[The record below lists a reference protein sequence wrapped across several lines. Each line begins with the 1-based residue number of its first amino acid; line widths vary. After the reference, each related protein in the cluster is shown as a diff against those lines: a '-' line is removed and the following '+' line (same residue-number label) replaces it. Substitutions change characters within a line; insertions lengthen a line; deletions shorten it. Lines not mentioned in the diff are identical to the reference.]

1 MSPGCGQ
8 ISTDSTNTKKSIIVA
23 GGFTAAPGAKEEH
36 SKLFATNAV
45 EILHANAKL
54 WVRGPDLPIPIGS
67 SAAVQDLE
75 GGFILVGGSTDWET
89 PLDIILRLANAGGDV
104 TWRKLPQKLKKPRMD
119 HVAVLVPNVI
129 TSCIINGNVIFFTYL
144 KRTSNS
150 WNMFAGY
157 LLLDAVTAFYSS
169 DMQVY
174 IAV

>member
-75 GGFILVGGSTDWET
+75 GGFILV
-89 PLDIILRLANAGGDV
+89 
-104 TWRKLPQKLKKPRMD
+104 
-119 HVAVLVPNVI
+119 PNVI